1 MVVGGQHPMTLSTT
15 NLRAGLCVALAF
27 VPILITAWD
36 IHGDVAYSESRML
49 FNLINLTAFI
59 WLGFTV
65 FHYRRTRTRNAAWLF
80 ALFPIAFAEPVLL
93 LCLWFSVRFSSK

>member
-1 MVVGGQHPMTLSTT
+1 MVVGGQHSMTLSTT

-36 IHGDVAYSESRML
+36 LHRDVAYSEWRML

-65 FHYRRTRTRNAAWLF
+65 FHYRRTRTTNAAWLF
-80 ALFPIAFAEPVLL
+80 ALFPIAFGEPLL
-93 LCLWFSVRFSSK
+93 LLFLWFSIRFSSK